1 MQHSQPTAP
10 TTPASVEVHAALS
23 RPDSLSIYGE
33 RPRIDRRKHRRHDL
47 EFSHIMVERYD
58 GPAKP
63 GRVFG
68 EAMDLSAGG
77 IRVRVR
83 NPEVK
88 IGSQVRI
95 RLTLPAYAGI
105 TPFVAADG
113 SGRGANEW
121 TGWMTVTRMQ
131 KVDSDL
137 WDVAGRLVDMREID
151 RGMLTLYLSAHPLA
165 A

>member
-1 MQHSQPTAP
+1 MQHIP
-10 TTPASVEVHAALS
+10 TTASTTQVTPEIHAAIS
-23 RPDSLSIYGE
+23 RPDSFSIYGE

-47 EFSHIMVERYD
+47 ELSHVMVERYD
-58 GPAKP
+58 GPTKP

-83 NPEVK
+83 LPEVK

-95 RLTLPAYAGI
+95 RLTLPVYAGI
-105 TPFVAADG
+105 TPFVAPDG